1 LEGNLEK
8 VARKLEREGPQFLLM
23 IYPNQ
28 DEQHSR
34 SRLSEIWRE
43 VIQLP
48 YIPYNIEERRTK
60 LADAYKQLA
69 PYIEAWNATQRES
82 SQS

>member
-1 LEGNLEK
+1 
-8 VARKLEREGPQFLLM
+8 M